1 MTDTFRA
8 LLLTQDDDR
17 NTHADFADVT
27 IDDLPEGEVLVKV
40 AYSSLN
46 YKDGLAVTGSSPV
59 VRSFPMV
66 PGIDFA
72 GTVEAFTSDD
82 FSVGDSVVLT
92 GWGVGEKHWGGYA
105 EYARVPAEYLVPLPD
120 GLSAEDAMAVG
131 TAGFTA
137 MLAIMALEDAGVS
150 PDAGEIVVTG
160 AAGGTGS
167 MAVAMLAAMGYKVV
181 ASTGRGDSLSDYL
194 TSLGA
199 SEIIGRFDAP
209 SRPLA
214 KTRWAG
220 AVDSVGGDTLAAIL
234 PEVNY
239 GGSVACFG
247 LAGGSDL
254 QTTVF
259 PFILRGVSL
268 LGVDSVMCPTPRR
281 IAAWERI
288 RDVMT
293 DELFSAI
300 KQVEPLSNVTELA
313 PAILKGDVR
322 GRVVFDVSK

>member
-8 LLLTQDDDR
+8 LILTQDDDR
-17 NTHADFADVT
+17 NTHAAFQDVPM
-27 IDDLPEGEVLVKV
+27 DDLPEGEVLVKV

-72 GTVEAFTSDD
+72 GTVEASTHEDYSE
-82 FSVGDSVVLT
+82 GDSVVLT

-105 EYARVPAEYLVPLPD
+105 EYARVPASYLVPLPD
-120 GLSAEDAMAVG
+120 GMSPEQAMTIG

-137 MLAIMALEDAGVS
+137 MLAVMALEDAGVTANRG
-150 PDAGEIVVTG
+150 DIVVTG
-160 AAGGTGS
+160 ASGGTGS
-167 MAVAMLAAMGYKVV
+167 MAIALLAALGYDVV
-181 ASTGRGDSLSDYL
+181 ASTGRADSLGDYL

-199 SEIIGRFDAP
+199 KEVIGRFDPP

-214 KTRWAG
+214 KTRWA
-220 AVDSVGGDTLAAIL
+220 AAIDSVGGDTLAAIL
-234 PEVNY
+234 PEVHY

-254 QTTVF
+254 NTTVF

-268 LGVDSVMCPTPRR
+268 LGVDSVMCPTERR
-281 IAAWERI
+281 TQAWSRLAE
-288 RDVMT
+288 VMT
-293 DELFSAI
+293 DELFDAI
-300 KQVEPLSNVTELA
+300 KQVEPLSNVVDLA

-322 GRVVFDVSK
+322 GRVVLDVTQ